1 MTPTSANLE
10 VTGVCKR
17 FGDNPVLAGVNLSV
31 PAGSFT
37 AILGPSGSGKT
48 TLLRIIAGFD
58 RADEGTVMIGN
69 DVLDGP
75 DSYVPPERRHVGYV
89 SQNGSLF
96 PHLSV
101 EENVTFGLPRHQ
113 RRGHDVDDL
122 FDAIDLGPLAR
133 RYPHQLSGGQQ
144 QRVALARALA
154 VNPRFILLDEPF
166 ASLDAS
172 ARSEVRSDVRQILKR
187 VGTTA
192 VLVTHDQDEA
202 LSMADQVA
210 VIRDARIVQSTTPL
224 DLYERPIDTGV
235 AQFVGDANLIVGQ
248 LRAGVAVTNLGSL
261 TVMEGTPVMEG
272 AVTVLVRPEQIA
284 LSRTRNDAAVEV
296 AILESDFHGHDS
308 VYRVSFMTNGEE
320 HVLTVR
326 LQSSERFAVGD
337 VAHLRVTGPVNVWQS
352 K

>member
-1 MTPTSANLE
+1 M
-10 VTGVCKR
+10 
-17 FGDNPVLAGVNLSV
+17 
-31 PAGSFT
+31 
-37 AILGPSGSGKT
+37 SGSSGMLNLIARKGHNCT
-48 TLLRIIAGFD
+48 NHYDWQSLRNVF
-58 RADEGTVMIGN
+58 E
-69 DVLDGP
+69 L
-75 DSYVPPERRHVGYV
+75 E
-89 SQNGSLF
+89 QNYSFQML
-96 PHLSV
+96 
-101 EENVTFGLPRHQ
+101 E
-113 RRGHDVDDL
+113 
-122 FDAIDLGPLAR
+122 
-133 RYPHQLSGGQQ
+133 
-144 QRVALARALA
+144 
-154 VNPRFILLDEPF
+154 
-166 ASLDAS
+166 
-172 ARSEVRSDVRQILKR
+172 
-187 VGTTA
+187 
-192 VLVTHDQDEA
+192 
-202 LSMADQVA
+202 
-210 VIRDARIVQSTTPL
+210 TPL